1 MTELLPEALVY
12 WLQDWLPLLMAG
24 SLAVLLFT
32 GYPVALVLS
41 LVGLA
46 FAGIGMSLDLISVLE
61 ITNITAR
68 MYGSVGENLLYPSVP
83 MLIFMGLMM
92 ERSGV
97 ARDLLVC
104 LQVLLRRV
112 PGSLAIAVAFLGIIL
127 APSAGLIGASVATIA
142 LIALPTMLDRG
153 YDPAF
158 ASGAVAGAG
167 TLGIIFPPAIMLFF
181 LADLLGVRMGTMFL
195 APVIPVGIIL
205 ALYIVYFL
213 ARGVFTPRSAPAHDA
228 PPMPWPTLVAYSARS
243 LALPVALIVLVL
255 GSIVAGI
262 ATPTQSSAVG
272 AAGSVLLTIA
282 NRSLSRTMLREVLE
296 RTVSVT
302 AMVFFVVIG
311 ASVFSYTF
319 RSIGGD
325 TLIVDLLEATGL
337 GTWWMLS
344 MVLAVIFLLGFIID
358 WIEIALI
365 TLPIF
370 YPILESLDFG
380 DRFAS
385 SEQTFAWIAV
395 MIAIN
400 LQTSFLTPP
409 FGFAL
414 FFLKGAAPPEVDMA
428 TIYRG
433 IVPFVLIQVA
443 VLGLVMAF
451 PALALWLPG
460 AVFAD

>member
-1 MTELLPEALVY
+1 MIGLLPEALVY

-24 SLAVLLFT
+24 ALAVLLFS
-32 GYPVALVLS
+32 GYPVALVLAF
-41 LVGLA
+41 VGLA
-46 FAGIGMSLDLISVLE
+46 FAGLGIGLDLISVME

-68 MYGSVGENLLYPSVP
+68 MYGSVGESLLYPSVP

-97 ARDLLVC
+97 ARGLLVC

-112 PGSLAIAVAFLGIIL
+112 PGSLAIAVALLGVIL

-142 LIALPTMLDRG
+142 LIALPTMLERG

-158 ASGAVAGAG
+158 AAGAVAGAG

-205 ALYIVYFL
+205 ALYIAYFL
-213 ARGVFTPRSAPAHDA
+213 ARGVLTPQAAPAHDA
-228 PPMPWPTLVAYSARS
+228 APMRWPTLLAYAARS
-243 LALPVALIVLVL
+243 LVLPVALIALVL

-272 AAGSVLLTIA
+272 AAGSVLLTVA
-282 NRSLSRTMLREVLE
+282 NRSLSRGMLIEVLE
-296 RTVSVT
+296 RTVTVT

-325 TLIVDLLEATGL
+325 GLIVDLLESTGL
-337 GTWWMLS
+337 GAWWMLS
-344 MVLAVIFLLGFIID
+344 MILAVIFLLGFIID

-370 YPILESLDFG
+370 YPILDSLDFG
-380 DRFAS
+380 SRFDT
-385 SEQTFAWIAV
+385 SEQAFAWIAV

-414 FFLKGAAPPEVDMA
+414 FFLKGAAPPPVDMA

-433 IVPFVLIQVA
+433 IDPFVLIQVL

-451 PALALWLPG
+451 PGLALWLPA
-460 AVFAD
+460 AVFD

>member
-1 MTELLPEALVY
+1 MTDLLPAALVF

-24 SLAVLLFT
+24 SLAALLFS
-32 GYPVALVLS
+32 GYPVALVLAF
-41 LVGLA
+41 VGLA
-46 FAGIGMSLDLISVLE
+46 FAGIGMGLDLISPLE

-68 MYGSVGENLLYPSVP
+68 MYGSVGESLLYPSVP

-97 ARDLLVC
+97 ARELLVC
-104 LQVLLRRV
+104 LQVLLRWV

-142 LIALPTMLDRG
+142 LIALPTMLERG
-153 YDPAF
+153 YQPSF
-158 ASGAVAGAG
+158 AAGAVAGAG

-195 APVIPVGIIL
+195 APVVPVAILL
-205 ALYIVYFL
+205 ALYVLYFL
-213 ARGVFTPRSAPAHDA
+213 ARGVLTPQAAPAYDA
-228 PPMPWPTLVAYSARS
+228 PALPLPALLAYTLRS

-255 GSIVAGI
+255 GSIVTGI

-272 AAGSVLLTIA
+272 AAGAVLLTIA
-282 NRSLSRTMLREVLE
+282 NRSLSRSMLREVLE
-296 RTVSVT
+296 RTVAVT

-325 TLIVDLLEATGL
+325 DLIVGLLEATGL
-337 GTWWMLS
+337 SAWWMLS
-344 MVLAVIFLLGFIID
+344 MILAVIFLLGFIID

-365 TLPIF
+365 TLPVF
-370 YPILESLDFG
+370 YPILDSLDFG
-380 DRFAS
+380 SRFES

-414 FFLKGAAPPEVDMA
+414 FFLKGAAPPEIDMA

-443 VLGLVMAF
+443 VLALVMAF
-451 PALALWLPG
+451 PALALWLPA
-460 AVFAD
+460 AVFD

>member
-1 MTELLPEALVY
+1 MIGLLPEALVY

-24 SLAVLLFT
+24 ALAVLLFS
-32 GYPVALVLS
+32 GYPVALVLAF
-41 LVGLA
+41 VGLA
-46 FAGIGMSLDLISVLE
+46 FAGLGIGLDLISVME

-68 MYGSVGENLLYPSVP
+68 MYGSVGESLLYPSVP

-97 ARDLLVC
+97 ARGLLVC

-112 PGSLAIAVAFLGIIL
+112 PGSLAIAVALLGVIL

-142 LIALPTMLDRG
+142 LIALPTMLERG

-158 ASGAVAGAG
+158 AAGAVAGAG

-205 ALYIVYFL
+205 ALYIAYFL
-213 ARGVFTPRSAPAHDA
+213 ARGVLTPQAAPAHDA
-228 PPMPWPTLVAYSARS
+228 APMRWPTLLAYAARS
-243 LALPVALIVLVL
+243 LVLPVALIALVL

-272 AAGSVLLTIA
+272 AAGSVLLTVA
-282 NRSLSRTMLREVLE
+282 NRSLSRGMLIEVLE
-296 RTVSVT
+296 RTVTVT

-325 TLIVDLLEATGL
+325 GLIVDLLESTGL
-337 GTWWMLS
+337 GAWWMLS
-344 MVLAVIFLLGFIID
+344 MILAVIFLLGFIID

-370 YPILESLDFG
+370 YPILDSLDFG
-380 DRFAS
+380 SRFDT
-385 SEQTFAWIAV
+385 SEQAFAWIAV

-414 FFLKGAAPPEVDMA
+414 FFLKGAAPRPVDMA

-433 IVPFVLIQVA
+433 IDPFVLIQVL

-451 PALALWLPG
+451 PGLALWLPA
-460 AVFAD
+460 AVFD

>member
-1 MTELLPEALVY
+1 MIIE

-32 GYPVALVLS
+32 GFPVALVLAFT
-41 LVGLA
+41 GLA
-46 FAGIGMSLDLISVLE
+46 FAGIAIQIDLMSPMELL
-61 ITNITAR
+61 NITSR
-68 MYGSVGENLLYPSVP
+68 TYGSVGENLLYPSVP

-97 ARDLLVC
+97 ARELLIC

-112 PGSLAIAVAFLGIIL
+112 PGSLAIAVAIVGVVL

-142 LIALPTMLDRG
+142 LIALPTMLDRR
-153 YDPAF
+153 YDQAF
-158 ASGAVAGAG
+158 SAGAVAGAG

-181 LADLLGVRMGTMFL
+181 LADLLDVRMGAMFL
-195 APVIPVGIIL
+195 APIVPVAIL
-205 ALYIVYFL
+205 LVLYILYFL
-213 ARGVFTPRSAPAHDA
+213 VRGSVNPKVAPPYEA
-228 PPMPWPTLVAYSARS
+228 PPMPARDLLVFTVRS
-243 LALPVALIVLVL
+243 LALPVGLIALVL

-272 AAGSVLLTIA
+272 ATGAVLLTVL
-282 NRSLSRTMLREVLE
+282 NRSLSWAMLRSVLE
-296 RTVSVT
+296 RTVRVS

-319 RSIGGD
+319 RSIDGD
-325 TLIVDLLEATGL
+325 GLIVDLLESTGL
-337 GTWWMLS
+337 GAWGMLT
-344 MVLAVIFLLGFIID
+344 MILAVIFLLGFIID
-358 WIEIALI
+358 WIEISLI

-370 YPILESLDFG
+370 YPILKSLDFHG
-380 DRFAS
+380 LFGS
-385 SEQTFAWIAV
+385 SEEAFAWV
-395 MIAIN
+395 GVLIAID

-414 FFLKGAAPPEVDMA
+414 FFLKGAAPPEISMA

-433 IVPFVLIQVA
+433 IIPFVLMQIV
-443 VLGLVMAF
+443 VLVLVMAF
-451 PALALWLPG
+451 PDIALWLPRL
-460 AVFAD
+460 ALD

>member
-1 MTELLPEALVY
+1 MIGLLPEALVY

-24 SLAVLLFT
+24 ALAVLLFS
-32 GYPVALVLS
+32 GYPVALVLAF
-41 LVGLA
+41 VGLA
-46 FAGIGMSLDLISVLE
+46 FAGLGIGLDLISVME

-68 MYGSVGENLLYPSVP
+68 MYGSVGESLLYPSVP

-97 ARDLLVC
+97 ARGLLVC

-112 PGSLAIAVAFLGIIL
+112 PGSLAIAVALLGVIL

-142 LIALPTMLDRG
+142 LIALPTMLERG

-158 ASGAVAGAG
+158 AAGAVAGAG

-205 ALYIVYFL
+205 ALYIAYFL
-213 ARGVFTPRSAPAHDA
+213 ARGVLTPQAAPAHDA
-228 PPMPWPTLVAYSARS
+228 APMRWPTLLAYAARS
-243 LALPVALIVLVL
+243 LVLPVALIALVL

-272 AAGSVLLTIA
+272 AAGSVLLTVA
-282 NRSLSRTMLREVLE
+282 NRSLSRGMLIEVLE
-296 RTVSVT
+296 RTVTVT

-325 TLIVDLLEATGL
+325 GLIVDLLESTGL
-337 GTWWMLS
+337 GAWWMLS
-344 MVLAVIFLLGFIID
+344 MILAVIFLLGFIID

-370 YPILESLDFG
+370 YPILDSLDFG
-380 DRFAS
+380 SRFDT
-385 SEQTFAWIAV
+385 SEQAFAWIAV

-414 FFLKGAAPPEVDMA
+414 FFLKGAAPPPVDMA

-433 IVPFVLIQVA
+433 IVPFVLIQVL

-451 PALALWLPG
+451 PGLALWLPA
-460 AVFAD
+460 AVFD